1 MEVQVLFFG
10 VLSEITG
17 TKTKYYLD
25 VKNTADLK
33 FRIFDDYPEIV
44 HYDFGITVNNEEIRE
59 GQPLCNKDKI
69 ALFPSVIR
77 RSNKII

>member
-25 VKNTADLK
+25 VRNTEDLK

-44 HYDFGITVNNEEIRE
+44 HFDFGISVNNVKIRE
-59 GQPLCNKDKI
+59 EQPLCNNDKI
-69 ALFPSVIR
+69 ALIPAFDCR
-77 RSNKII
+77 NN